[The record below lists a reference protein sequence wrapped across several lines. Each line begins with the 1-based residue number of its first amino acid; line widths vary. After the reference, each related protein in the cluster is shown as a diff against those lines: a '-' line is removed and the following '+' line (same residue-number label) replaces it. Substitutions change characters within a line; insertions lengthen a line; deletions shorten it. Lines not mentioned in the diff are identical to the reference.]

1 MRKPTVYEEMGLG
14 GRAHVPRAQFK
25 TRATGTTLKTFDEL
39 TRPALLVW
47 VVATGTMDEE
57 RVKRVGKG
65 TKTFAMYPV

>member
-39 TRPALLVW
+39 TRPALLV
-47 VVATGTMDEE
+47 E